1 MVRRKDG
8 RWQEQMTVTEHG
20 RTKQKYFYGS
30 TKAEVLRKIADWKQK
45 EAEQKGRGR
54 PFSEVADDW
63 AEQAEGSLSPTT
75 WRGYQAALNRAREH
89 FGSVDISSITPA
101 EISAYIRQFIKS
113 NKPSDKT
120 TRTQLMII
128 NLICRYAVQTGDLE
142 QNPARDL
149 EVPRNLQKTPREIA
163 SDDDIKRVKENYSA
177 PFGAF
182 AYWCLY
188 TGMRRGE
195 LLALTWDDVD
205 MEKRV
210 IHVNKACIRDIDGKT
225 KAKAPKTKNGI
236 RDVPIVNKLAEKIQP
251 GKGLVFPGED
261 GKYLTTG
268 MFEKRWNKY
277 ADAAGI
283 KCTPHQLRHAYA
295 TMLYEAGD
303 KVSMEDAQYLLGH
316 AQISTTKDIYT
327 HIREQKA
334 EKIKAA
340 MMDIDIS

>member
-20 RTKQKYFYGS
+20 RTRQKYFYGS
-30 TKAEVLRKIADWKQK
+30 TKAEVLRKISEWKQK
-45 EAEQKGRGR
+45 EAEQKGKGR
-54 PFSEVADDW
+54 PFSQIADEW
-63 AEQAEGSLSPTT
+63 AEQAEGQLSPTT
-75 WRGYQAALNRAREH
+75 WRGYQPALNRAREH
-89 FGSVDISSITPA
+89 FGERDISSITPA
-101 EISAYIRQFIKS
+101 DISAYLRGLIKS

-120 TRTQLMII
+120 ARTHLMIV

-142 QNPARDL
+142 SNPARDL
-149 EVPRNLQKTPREIA
+149 EVPRNLKKKPREIA

-182 AYWCLY
+182 AYWALY
-188 TGMRRGE
+188 TGLRRGE

-205 MEKRV
+205 INNRV
-210 IHVNKACIRDIDGKT
+210 IHVNKACIRDTDGKVRS
-225 KAKAPKTKNGI
+225 KAPKTKNGV

-251 GKGLVFPGED
+251 GKGLVFPGEN
-261 GKYLTTG
+261 GHYMTNG
-268 MFEKRWNKY
+268 MWERHWRHY
-277 ADAAGI
+277 TEASGV

-295 TMLYEAGD
+295 TMLYEAGE

-316 AQISTTKDIYT
+316 AQIQTTKDIYT
-327 HIREQKA
+327 HIRDQKA

-340 MMDIDIS
+340 MLDIDIA

>member
-30 TKAEVLRKIADWKQK
+30 TKAEVLRKIADWKQQ
-45 EAEQKGRGR
+45 ETDRKGKGR
-54 PFSEVADDW
+54 PFSTVADEW
-63 AEQAEGSLSPTT
+63 AEQAESGVSPTT
-75 WRGYQAALNRAREH
+75 WRGYNSALNRAREH
-89 FGSVDISSITPA
+89 FGERDITSITPA
-101 EISAYIRQFIKS
+101 DISAYIKRLIKT

-120 TRTQLMII
+120 ARTHLMIV

-149 EVPRNLQKTPREIA
+149 EVPRNLKKQPREIA
-163 SDDDIKRVKENYSA
+163 SDDDIKRVKESYSA

-182 AYWCLY
+182 AYWALY
-188 TGMRRGE
+188 TGLRRGE

-205 MEKRV
+205 IKNRV
-210 IHVNKACIRDIDGKT
+210 IHVNKACIRDTDGKV
-225 KAKAPKTKNGI
+225 KAKAPKTKNGV

-251 GKGLVFPGED
+251 GKGLVFPGEN
-261 GKYLTTG
+261 GKYMTNG
-268 MFEKRWNKY
+268 MWERHWRHY
-277 ADAAGI
+277 TEASGV

-295 TMLYEAGD
+295 TMLYEAGE

-316 AQISTTKDIYT
+316 AQIQTTKDIYT
-327 HIREQKA
+327 HIRDQKA

-340 MMDIDIS
+340 MLDIDIA